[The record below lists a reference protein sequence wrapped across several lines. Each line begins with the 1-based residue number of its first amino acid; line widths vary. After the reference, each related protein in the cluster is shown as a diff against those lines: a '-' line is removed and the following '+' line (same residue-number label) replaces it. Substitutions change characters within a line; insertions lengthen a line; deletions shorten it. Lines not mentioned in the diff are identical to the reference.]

1 MGPSRKFSKTR
12 IPEKSGKVT
21 CLAIRKAFK
30 NTHVFQRRPLDC
42 TQIKI
47 ICHSNNQNTIR
58 IFLFLVVDSYG
69 WCCSLIHMID
79 MFCKV
84 TQIKSFSSS
93 SFSCL
98 PMKVYE
104 SEYMLNILFSLGTCI
119 AHALFGAIWVLIC
132 LYSPNPSKIFQ
143 KISKTT
149 SYTWNQAI
157 KRFQVT

>member
-1 MGPSRKFSKTR
+1 MGPPRKFSKTR

-21 CLAIRKAFK
+21 CLAIRKTFK
-30 NTHVFQRRPLDC
+30 NTYFFQWRPLDC
-42 TQIKI
+42 TLIKI

-58 IFLFLVVDSYG
+58 IFLFLVADSYS

-104 SEYMLNILFSLGTCI
+104 SEVYVKHIAQSHFPSLI
-119 AHALFGAIWVLIC
+119 A
-132 LYSPNPSKIFQ
+132 LYSPFQ
-143 KISKTT
+143 KSETLESWHDWLLSNLRRLLNWKEPGI
-149 SYTWNQAI
+149 
-157 KRFQVT
+157 

>member
-12 IPEKSGKVT
+12 ILEKSGKVT
-21 CLAIRKAFK
+21 CLAIRKALK

-58 IFLFLVVDSYG
+58 IFLFLVADSYG

-79 MFCKV
+79 IFCKI

-93 SFSCL
+93 SFLCL

-104 SEYMLNILFSLGTCI
+104 SEVYAKHIVQSWEMHCACPIRSYLSLD
-119 AHALFGAIWVLIC
+119 VLVVT
-132 LYSPNPSKIFQ
+132 KIFP
-143 KISKTT
+143 KFF
-149 SYTWNQAI
+149 
-157 KRFQVT
+157 KRFQNPPATHEIKL